1 MKTESKTFWAG
12 TGPGGSSRVDLN
24 EELAGVSGEREAVQK
39 RNLGVVEHTGACK
52 LRTEGKVAE
61 VSVWHD

>member
-1 MKTESKTFWAG
+1 M
-12 TGPGGSSRVDLN
+12 DLN
-24 EELAGVSGEREAVQK
+24 EELAGVSGAREAVQK
-39 RNLGVVEHTGACK
+39 RNLGVVENTGACK